1 MHRINARP
9 VNRSVMPL
17 NFKEGMTSVYSLAIA
32 TLFLTLGLICPKAV
46 AQNDF
51 PARADA
57 LMNGLVERDRFSGSV
72 LVAQNGKVL
81 FEKGYGPANR
91 EWDIPNSPLTKFRI
105 ASLTKQF
112 TAAALLSL
120 QERGKLKVTDAI
132 SSYVADLPPSWRRIT
147 IHQLLTHTSGLP
159 EYTQP
164 PEIEKTLNLTGA
176 SPEQLLSLVKSQ
188 PLAFAPGTKLAY
200 CNTGYLLLGMVIEKA
215 SGLDYASF
223 LKESIFTPLRL
234 KDTGY
239 DVRSNI
245 LPGRARG
252 YRFKDG
258 KPENAGYVDASVPFA
273 AGGIYSTVR
282 DLYQWNE
289 ALATGRLL
297 SADSRRQM
305 FTRYPEAAGYGAHY
319 GYGVVIAEK
328 FGQPVYYHGGGI
340 SGFTS
345 AIQHYPKSNICVI
358 VLSNEEEIKSWEVAT
373 SLAGLLLEK

>member
-32 TLFLTLGLICPKAV
+32 TLFLTLGLICPRAV

-72 LVAQNGKVL
+72 LIAQNGKVL

-91 EWDIPNSPLTKFRI
+91 EWDIPNSPQTKFRI

-147 IHQLLTHTSGLP
+147 IHQLLTHPSGLP

-164 PEIEKTLNLTGA
+164 PEVEKTLNLTGA

-188 PLAFAPGTKLAY
+188 PLAFAPGNAVIGDLSRVFLRGVGLEPNGTIPHLLFMCYQGTFCIITAALISGAIVERMRFGAY
-200 CNTGYLLLGMVIEKA
+200 VTFITLWAVVVYGPIAHWVWGGGWLSKMGALDFAGGTVVHVNAGMAALVAALVVGKRRDYPSSSLLPHNVPFTLLGAGVLWFGWFGFNAGSAVAANGIA
-215 SGLDYASF
+215 GLA
-223 LKESIFTPLRL
+223 FT
-234 KDTGY
+234 TT
-239 DVRSNI
+239 VRTMGAMLTRSPPRRRP
-245 LPGRARG
+245 PGR
-252 YRFKDG
+252 
-258 KPENAGYVDASVPFA
+258 
-273 AGGIYSTVR
+273 
-282 DLYQWNE
+282 
-289 ALATGRLL
+289 
-297 SADSRRQM
+297 RRN
-305 FTRYPEAAGYGAHY
+305 
-319 GYGVVIAEK
+319 
-328 FGQPVYYHGGGI
+328 
-340 SGFTS
+340 S
-345 AIQHYPKSNICVI
+345 
-358 VLSNEEEIKSWEVAT
+358 
-373 SLAGLLLEK
+373 

>member
-1 MHRINARP
+1 
-9 VNRSVMPL
+9 VGELLSVMSL
-17 NFKEGMTSVYSLAIA
+17 NFKEGMSQVYCLAIA
-32 TLFLTLGLICPKAV
+32 TLFLTLGLICPRAV

-72 LVAQNGKVL
+72 LIAQNGKVL

-91 EWDIPNSPLTKFRI
+91 EWDIPNSPQTKFRI

-112 TAAALLSL
+112 TAAAILSL

-200 CNTGYLLLGMVIEKA
+200 GNTGYLLLGMVIEKA

-328 FGQPVYYHGGGI
+328 FGQPLYYHGGGI

-345 AIQHYPKSNICVI
+345 AIQRYPKSNICVI